1 MSATAPSVGPFAYL
15 RPGAKLEPGA
25 KAGTFVEIKNSRIG
39 EGAKVPHLAYVG
51 DADVGAGSNL
61 GAGTITANYDG
72 FRKNRTVIGENVRI
86 GVDTMLIAPVEVG
99 DGAYTGAGAVIKSDV
114 PEGALA
120 VSENEQRN
128 IEGYAARKA
137 AQDARGAEDPVST
150 IEERPET
157 VAATAIPHDY
167 SKRLMV
173 FGGRSS
179 MELAAKVAGKL
190 DLDLG
195 QVTLKTFANGEVY
208 CRYEE
213 SIRGADVFIVQSTC
227 ANEHSE
233 MTPNDA
239 LIELLTMIDA
249 AQGASAHRIIAVMP
263 WYGYARQDKKSAPRE
278 PISAR
283 IVAKCLEG
291 VGVDRVLTMDLH
303 AGQVQGFFHVPV
315 DHMTAMPMLTQW
327 FADQHRAE
335 DLVIVSPD
343 AGRVK
348 TARNFARR
356 IGTHWAVMEKERPA
370 QQVAEI
376 GYVVGDVKGK
386 TAVLVDDM
394 IDTAGTLCAA
404 AQTVLDEGAARVI
417 ACATHGVFS
426 GPAYERLAYENSGIE
441 KIVVSDTIPLRPGAP
456 DNIKVLSTAGTFADS
471 IRRIFTDDSV
481 SEIFAGENQLF

>member
-1 MSATAPSVGPFAYL
+1 
-15 RPGAKLEPGA
+15 
-25 KAGTFVEIKNSRIG
+25 
-39 EGAKVPHLAYVG
+39 
-51 DADVGAGSNL
+51 
-61 GAGTITANYDG
+61 
-72 FRKNRTVIGENVRI
+72 
-86 GVDTMLIAPVEVG
+86 
-99 DGAYTGAGAVIKSDV
+99 
-114 PEGALA
+114 
-120 VSENEQRN
+120 
-128 IEGYAARKA
+128 
-137 AQDARGAEDPVST
+137 VST
-150 IEERPET
+150 IEQTPQ
-157 VAATAIPHDY
+157 AATAIPHDY
-167 SKRLMV
+167 SKRMMV

-179 MELAAKVAGKL
+179 ESLAAKVADKL
-190 DLDLG
+190 DIDLG
-195 QVTLKTFANGEVY
+195 QVTLKTFADGEVY

-227 ANEHSE
+227 ASE
-233 MTPNDA
+233 SGSLKMTPNDA
-239 LIELLTMIDA
+239 LVELLTMIDA

-278 PISAR
+278 PITAR
-283 IVAKCLEG
+283 IVAKTLEA

-327 FADQHRAE
+327 FIDQE
-335 DLVIVSPD
+335 LTDDLVIVSPD

-356 IGTHWAVMEKERPA
+356 IGTQWAVMEKERPA

-394 IDTAGTLCAA
+394 IDTAGTLTAA
-404 AQTVLDEGAARVI
+404 AQTVLDEGAARVV

-426 GPAYERLAYENSGIE
+426 GPAYERLADSAIE
-441 KIVVSDTIPLRPGAP
+441 RIVVTDTLPLRPGAP
-456 DNIKVLSTAGTFADS
+456 DNITVLSTASTFADS

>member
-1 MSATAPSVGPFAYL
+1 MSA
-15 RPGAKLEPGA
+15 
-25 KAGTFVEIKNSRIG
+25 
-39 EGAKVPHLAYVG
+39 
-51 DADVGAGSNL
+51 
-61 GAGTITANYDG
+61 
-72 FRKNRTVIGENVRI
+72 
-86 GVDTMLIAPVEVG
+86 
-99 DGAYTGAGAVIKSDV
+99 
-114 PEGALA
+114 
-120 VSENEQRN
+120 
-128 IEGYAARKA
+128 
-137 AQDARGAEDPVST
+137 

-157 VAATAIPHDY
+157 AAATAIGHDY
-167 SKRLMV
+167 SKRMMV

-179 MELAAKVAGKL
+179 MELAARVANKL
-190 DLDLG
+190 DIDLG

-213 SIRGADVFIVQSTC
+213 SIRGADVFIVQSTS
-227 ANEHSE
+227 ANEQSG

-239 LIELLTMIDA
+239 LVELLTMIDA

-291 VGVDRVLTMDLH
+291 VGTDRVLTMDLH

-327 FADQHRAE
+327 FVDQNMTD

-356 IGTHWAVMEKERPA
+356 VGTHWAVMEKERPA

-404 AQTVLDEGAARVI
+404 AQTVRDEGAARVI
-417 ACATHGVFS
+417 AVATHGVFS
-426 GPAYERLAYENSGIE
+426 GPAYERLARENSGIE
-441 KIVVSDTIPLRPGAP
+441 RIVVTDTIPLRPGAP
-456 DNIKVLSTAGTFADS
+456 DNITVLTTASTFADS